1 MASQGLAFAA
11 RSLWKNK
18 GFTLAAFLTLA
29 LCIAANTVLFS
40 IVHSVLLKPLPVPDS
55 DRLVLVYN
63 SYPGA
68 GAVRG
73 SSGVPDYYDRVRGM
87 KAAESLALYDTRNRS
102 TGESGRPERV
112 VVMAVTPSFFRVARV
127 QAELGRTFV
136 EEEGEPGHEDKV
148 VLSHGYWRERFGG
161 DPHILGRQMRLDGRP
176 FTIVGVMP
184 ADFQFLETESR
195 VWIPLAFTA
204 QQKSD
209 DARHNNSWTS
219 IGRLRDGAT
228 IAQAQAQVNAL
239 NAASLDLIPALKPL
253 LINAGFNT
261 KVVPLKDDLVRNV
274 KSRLYLLWAGTLLVL
289 LIGCVNVI
297 NLALVRTHA
306 RSRELATRLAMGAG
320 RADVA
325 RQFFSESLLLTVA
338 SGLAGLFVGWASL
351 RALTGLDL
359 AQIPRGAE
367 IQLGLMPV
375 LFTLGLSLLLGLVI
389 GAFPLA
395 SALTLDVNA
404 VLHES
409 GRTGTGGRGPRLLRR
424 GLVVTQVAVAFLL
437 LVGTG
442 LLLAS
447 FRQILAVE
455 PGFDPRHVLTACVR
469 LPASRYPGDKELRG
483 FTDEAV
489 RRLRG
494 LAGVTAV
501 GATDS
506 IPLTGDHSDSVIL
519 AEGYQM
525 KPGESV
531 ISPTRLQVAAGYF
544 ESMRI
549 PLVHGRYF
557 DDRDSADGPLTII
570 VDTRLAR
577 RFWPGQ
583 NPVGRRMYRP
593 DSAED
598 LLGVNAKTRFL
609 TVVGVVG
616 EVKQDGLVVSTTP
629 VGAYY
634 LPMAH
639 DTTRFMAFTL
649 RSAGDPLVLA
659 APLRSAIAQLDPEL
673 PVFDVKTMEQV
684 SDESLVT
691 RRWPM
696 LLSMGFGVVALLLS
710 ALGIYGVLAYL
721 VTQRTKEIGI
731 RMAIGGTPRTIF
743 DLVLKEGL
751 TLLVAGL
758 VAGSVGLL
766 WLSRALASQLYGV
779 RPSDPGVIALAA
791 LALGAIAL
799 IACVVPAR
807 RATRI
812 NPVVA
817 LNSE

>member
-570 VDTRLAR
+570 VDTRLAK

>member
-570 VDTRLAR
+570 VDTRLAK

-659 APLRSAIAQLDPEL
+659 APLRSAIAELDPEL